1 MCGVAGILSFSPPSH
16 LLDCIGAMQGAL
28 QHRGPD
34 DQGVYISA
42 DRQAA
47 LTHTRLSILDLT
59 SAGHQPMTIDGK
71 RYWITFN
78 GEIYNFLNLRKKL
91 EAQGESFISHTDTE
105 VILRLYRQKGKD
117 CVQDLQGMFAFAI
130 WDDQQKTCFL
140 ARDPLGIKP
149 LFYSQLG
156 TQLIF
161 ASELK
166 AILASQLIS
175 PQLNPTALYEYFST
189 GSVPEP
195 LTLIR
200 DIHQL
205 SPGCCLE
212 WRNGETHLSQYWQ
225 MDFTPD
231 NTIDELTANK
241 IVREALME
249 SIQSHFLSDVPVGIF
264 LSGGIDSSA
273 ILALARQTQTTNIST
288 YSIAFEESQFDEG
301 SVARKT
307 AQYFET
313 DHHEEIITAASA
325 KILFSQ
331 YLKSLDQPSVD
342 GLNTFSVSKLASQDN
357 KKVVL
362 SGLGGDELFAGYR
375 SFKTIP
381 KMMRYR
387 SQLKSLDP
395 LFKTAI
401 LGVSSLT
408 QNPKLKRLEDFFAVN
423 ASTTGAY
430 QSMRGIFAQREA
442 ELLVRL
448 YCPDFNKLNKP
459 NFIQIVPPPKF
470 PSIGDEVS
478 YLEIS
483 RYMRNQLLR
492 DSDVM
497 SMRFGLE
504 LRVPFVDKKFLET
517 LLKIPSKYRLSLDK
531 KILIESIPEIPKWVI
546 NRPKQGF
553 SFPFQQWLNE
563 DWLEDFFHF
572 KEIPKQISLTIWYRK
587 WLIIVLNYWLQSIGL

>member
-1 MCGVAGILSFSPPSH
+1 
-16 LLDCIGAMQGAL
+16 
-28 QHRGPD
+28 
-34 DQGVYISA
+34 
-42 DRQAA
+42 
-47 LTHTRLSILDLT
+47 
-59 SAGHQPMTIDGK
+59 
-71 RYWITFN
+71 
-78 GEIYNFLNLRKKL
+78 
-91 EAQGESFISHTDTE
+91 
-105 VILRLYRQKGKD
+105 
-117 CVQDLQGMFAFAI
+117 
-130 WDDQQKTCFL
+130 
-140 ARDPLGIKP
+140 
-149 LFYSQLG
+149 
-156 TQLIF
+156 
-161 ASELK
+161 
-166 AILASQLIS
+166 
-175 PQLNPTALYEYFST
+175 
-189 GSVPEP
+189 
-195 LTLIR
+195 
-200 DIHQL
+200 
-205 SPGCCLE
+205 
-212 WRNGETHLSQYWQ
+212 

-362 SGLGGDELFAGYR
+362 SGLGGDELFAGYS
-375 SFKTIP
+375 SFNIIP
-381 KMMRYR
+381 KMIRYR

-395 LFKTAI
+395 LFKTVI

-408 QNPKLKRLEDFFAVN
+408 ENPKLKRLEDFFAVN
-423 ASTTGAY
+423 ATTTGAY

-517 LLKIPSKYRLSLDK
+517 LLKIPSKYRLSLGK
-531 KILIESIPEIPKWVI
+531 KILIESVPEIPKWVI

-553 SFPFQQWLNE
+553 SFPFQQWLGE
-563 DWLEDFFHF
+563 DWLEDLFYF

-587 WLIIVLNYWLQSIGL
+587 WLIIVLNYWLQSICL